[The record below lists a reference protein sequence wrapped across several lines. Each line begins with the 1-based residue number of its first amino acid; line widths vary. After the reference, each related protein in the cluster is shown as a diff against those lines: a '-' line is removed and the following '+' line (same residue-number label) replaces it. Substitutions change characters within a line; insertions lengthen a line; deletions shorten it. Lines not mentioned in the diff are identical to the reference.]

1 MGLTAFDT
9 LLSLFRRGGTQAAT
23 PLEPLPPLWLDCEGE
38 LVLAPPPP
46 ETEGDEL
53 EWWQTEYG
61 SWRFAAEAE
70 AMRRF
75 PGFRAVLSE
84 RELLSWAGW
93 LRSGLPLG
101 RRYRVRVTYTACFP
115 DEPPI
120 VSIEKPELPLEVPHL
135 LSGQHPC
142 LYRGGGHEGYDPAR
156 TTAATL
162 VAWTALWIHAFETW
176 QASGTWPGMEA

>member
-1 MGLTAFDT
+1 MELAAFDR
-9 LLSLFRRGGTQAAT
+9 LLDLVRRERKRAAE
-23 PLEPLPPLWLDCEGE
+23 PPKPLPEPWFDREAE
-38 LVLAPPPP
+38 LVLAPSPP

-53 EWWQTEYG
+53 EWWHTEYG

-84 RELLSWAGW
+84 TELLSWAGW

-101 RRYRVRVTYTACFP
+101 RRYLVRVTYPACFP

-120 VSIEKPELPLEVPHL
+120 VSIVKPELPLEVPHL

-176 QASGTWPGMEA
+176 QATGTWPGMEA

>member
-1 MGLTAFDT
+1 MELA
-9 LLSLFRRGGTQAAT
+9 SLFGRRRRDRAARL
-23 PLEPLPPLWLDCEGE
+23 PAPLPPLWLGPEAE
-38 LVLAPPPP
+38 LVIAPAPPA
-46 ETEGDEL
+46 EGDEL

-75 PGFRAVLSE
+75 PDFRAAVGGE
-84 RELLSWAGW
+84 GLLAWAGW
-93 LRSGLPLG
+93 LRSALPGG
-101 RRYRVRVTYTACFP
+101 RRYLARVTYPPCFP
-115 DEPPI
+115 DEAPM
-120 VSIEKPELPLEVPHL
+120 VSIVRPELPHDVPHL

-142 LYRGGGHEGYDPAR
+142 LYHAGHRDGYDPAV

-176 QASGTWPGMEA
+176 QASGIWPGREA